1 MTSKSFARIYRILR
15 TIVQHTSLRRM
26 FIIDSSAISTR
37 SWSVLQTLR
46 LLGTHLGITITL
58 PSLLMWFTVEERV
71 GDAEEAAEFDG
82 VYEPEPVD
90 GGARRLWGTLS
101 FRFVLKRLWA
111 FWAMGEP
118 LRDECVSVLMAL
130 GVVAVLEG

>member
-1 MTSKSFARIYRILR
+1 
-15 TIVQHTSLRRM
+15 
-26 FIIDSSAISTR
+26 
-37 SWSVLQTLR
+37 
-46 LLGTHLGITITL
+46 
-58 PSLLMWFTVEERV
+58 MWFTVEERV
-71 GDAEEAAEFDG
+71 GDAEEAPEFDG

-101 FRFVLKRLWA
+101 FRFVLKRLWT